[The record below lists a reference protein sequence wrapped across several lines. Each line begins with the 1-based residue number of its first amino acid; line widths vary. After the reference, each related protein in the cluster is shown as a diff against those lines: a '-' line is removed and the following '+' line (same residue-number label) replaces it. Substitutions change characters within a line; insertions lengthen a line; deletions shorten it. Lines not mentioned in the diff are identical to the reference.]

1 MGFGSSVVHACMG
14 LHYNLWKYKSYTPLI
29 LLPLYTRPS
38 QKMLFEPSF
47 TRHLGTEMMKVSNV
61 LALFI

>member
-1 MGFGSSVVHACMG
+1 MGFGSSAVFACME
-14 LHYNLWKYKSYTPLI
+14 LHYNLLNGINFVVTLHYI
-29 LLPLYTRPS
+29 RPS